1 VLFTMIASLVIVLG
15 LVAIAETQQPHSM
28 GEGGLAI
35 LGPMMFSSAGLPT
48 FVLLHALFRAMRAG
62 AE

>member
-1 VLFTMIASLVIVLG
+1 VLFTMIASLVIVRG
-15 LVAIAETQQPHSM
+15 LVAIAEMLQPYSI

-35 LGPMMFSSAGLPT
+35 LGAMIFSWAGLPA
-48 FVLLHALFRAMRAG
+48 FVLLYALFRAMRAG